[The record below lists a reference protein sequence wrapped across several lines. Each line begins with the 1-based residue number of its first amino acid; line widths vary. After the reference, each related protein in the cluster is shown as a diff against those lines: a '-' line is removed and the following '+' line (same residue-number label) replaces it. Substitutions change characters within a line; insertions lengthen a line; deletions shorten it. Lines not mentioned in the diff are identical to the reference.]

1 MDRTY
6 RRRNYFIDRKFQ
18 ASFILKFCGLVAA
31 GGLATIAILYLVTR
45 NTNTVAVMNSRVVVK
60 TTADFLLPLLA
71 QTVLVVMIMVGVAS
85 IAVTLFIS
93 HKIAGPLYRFRKVIE
108 AIAEGDF
115 SSDFRIRKKDQ
126 LQDLAAAMNGMMQK
140 TRGELKSLE
149 SDASRL
155 KDAMGRISEAD
166 VAEEKRSALKDI
178 RKAAEELERAIRRF
192 KF

>member
-1 MDRTY
+1 
-6 RRRNYFIDRKFQ
+6 
-18 ASFILKFCGLVAA
+18 
-31 GGLATIAILYLVTR
+31 
-45 NTNTVAVMNSRVVVK
+45 MNSRVVVK